1 MDLFYQPRE
10 IITQYV
16 SYASEGPEMSE
27 FESAF
32 LCGLIRER
40 KPQKILEVGVAAG
53 GTTAIILECL
63 FLVGINAATE
73 VHSVDI
79 SEHYYRGTGER
90 TGYLAEIAKKSI
102 NATFNHHYYLG
113 NVLPSYIE
121 QIGNNI
127 DFVIL
132 DTTHE
137 LPGELLDFL
146 AIFPFLSENACI
158 VLHDI
163 ANNHYG
169 NYKSAF
175 ATQVLLDTVVA
186 DKTIVPDK
194 SRENN
199 YPNIASFSLNE
210 ISKKYISDCFNALI
224 ITWQYSLDA
233 NQLTLYKQLF
243 YEKYSKDLVD
253 LFSSI
258 CEMQQHTQQKQA
270 VIEAALKNDILEQ
283 NTSYKI
289 GRFITWIPREIKH
302 IVIKYR
308 RLLNNK

>member
-1 MDLFYQPRE
+1 MELFYPPRE
-10 IITQYV
+10 NITQYIIDY
-16 SYASEGPEMSE
+16 SDGPEMSE

-40 KPQKILEVGVAAG
+40 KPKKILEVGVSAG

-63 FLVGINAATE
+63 FLVGINTSTE

-79 SEHYYRGTGER
+79 SEYYYRGNGEK

-113 NVLPSYIE
+113 DVLPSYIE

-146 AIFPFLSENACI
+146 AIFPYLSENACI

-186 DKTIVPDK
+186 DKTIISDN
-194 SRENN
+194 SRENG

-210 ISKKYISDCFNALI
+210 LTKKYISDCFNALI
-224 ITWQYSLDA
+224 ITWQYIPDSK
-233 NQLTLYKQLF
+233 QLTLYKQLF
-243 YEKYSKDLVD
+243 DEKYSKDLVD

-258 CEMQQHTQQKQA
+258 CEMQIHTQQKQII
-270 VIEAALKNDILEQ
+270 IESALKDDFLKHNI
-283 NTSYKI
+283 SYKI
-289 GRFITWIPREIKH
+289 GRVITWIPREIKH
-302 IVIKYR
+302 IVIKYS
-308 RLLNNK
+308 RLLKK